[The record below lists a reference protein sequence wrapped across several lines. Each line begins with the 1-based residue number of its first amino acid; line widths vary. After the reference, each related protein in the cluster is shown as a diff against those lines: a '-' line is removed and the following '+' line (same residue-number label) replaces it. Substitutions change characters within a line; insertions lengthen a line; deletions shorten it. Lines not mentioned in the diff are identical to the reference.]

1 MPAFVTCSGIV
12 KNVAPRKTEKGAE
25 YHVMAIEVEPGM
37 PLICAEV
44 WSKKVTPNIY
54 KDRRVVIAG
63 EAWMIDSKA
72 PGVRKTL
79 SLSARHICETDA
91 DPFLALSVTGKLGRD
106 PEIKY
111 TEGGLCITSF
121 SLATDRM
128 KQASW
133 WEMVAF
139 KRDAENIGNYTKKG
153 SLLGVSHAILKWD
166 SWEKEGQRQCKLK
179 GTVNAFELMG
189 GKRNEESAAFDLSPE
204 EIF

>member
-12 KNVAPRKTEKGAE
+12 KNIAPRKTDKGSD
-25 YHVMAIEVEPGM
+25 YHVMAVEVEPGM

-54 KDRRVVIAG
+54 KDRKVVIAG

-72 PGVRKTL
+72 PGVQKTL
-79 SLSARHICETDA
+79 SLSARHICETDS

-111 TEGGLCITSF
+111 LESGLVITSF

-128 KQASW
+128 RQTSW
-133 WEMVAF
+133 WNMVAF

-153 SLLGVSHAILKWD
+153 SLLGVSHAILRWD
-166 SWEKEGQRQCKLK
+166 SWEKEGQKQFKLK

-189 GKRNEESAAFDLSPE
+189 KRNEESAPADDIPPE